1 MQRDCVVPATL
12 GGGQVTWAA
21 VGTNLPMIRKKEFLM
36 STRTR
41 TAAIILLSVLLS
53 GCDLIA
59 ETQWI
64 TQAGL

>member
-1 MQRDCVVPATL
+1 
-12 GGGQVTWAA
+12 
-21 VGTNLPMIRKKEFLM
+21 M

-64 TQAGL
+64 AEAGL